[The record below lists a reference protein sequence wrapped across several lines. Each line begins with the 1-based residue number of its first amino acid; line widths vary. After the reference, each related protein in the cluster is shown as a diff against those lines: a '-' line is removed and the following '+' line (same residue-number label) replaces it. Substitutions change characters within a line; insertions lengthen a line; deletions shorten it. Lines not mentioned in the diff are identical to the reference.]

1 MNRSNRHHIQ
11 FRYGLITLLILLFS
25 AAISYKLFS
34 TTVIDAP
41 KWNEKARRQ
50 LEKVDTIMPE
60 RGDILSDKGQ
70 ILATNLRYYTV
81 RIDFRC
87 DNFKQNAYLENID
100 ALADSMAAAFPIRT
114 RQAWQACSTAAQG
127 ASARMAADNAHQLS
141 RPAAAQKLSVLQYR
155 QRQQD
160 GHDRGIG
167 DTPFESLRSH
177 GAPLGRRC
185 GPDG

>member
-1 MNRSNRHHIQ
+1 MNISNRHHIQ

-100 ALADSMAAAFPIRT
+100 ALADSMAAAFPIRS
-114 RQAWQACSTAAQG
+114 RQEWRERL
-127 ASARMAADNAHQLS
+127 ASLWRCRARSVRAH
-141 RPAAAQKLSVLQYR
+141 
-155 QRQQD
+155 
-160 GHDRGIG
+160 
-167 DTPFESLRSH
+167 
-177 GAPLGRRC
+177 GR
-185 GPDG
+185 

>member
-60 RGDILSDKGQ
+60 RGDISRCALVSSYPFNDTTTK
-70 ILATNLRYYTV
+70 RY
-81 RIDFRC
+81 RF
-87 DNFKQNAYLENID
+87 
-100 ALADSMAAAFPIRT
+100 
-114 RQAWQACSTAAQG
+114 QAVYEIT
-127 ASARMAADNAHQLS
+127 
-141 RPAAAQKLSVLQYR
+141 Y
-155 QRQQD
+155 
-160 GHDRGIG
+160 
-167 DTPFESLRSH
+167 FEE
-177 GAPLGRRC
+177 
-185 GPDG
+185 

>member
-1 MNRSNRHHIQ
+1 MNISNRHHIQ

-100 ALADSMAAAFPIRT
+100 ALADSMAAAF
-114 RQAWQACSTAAQG
+114 
-127 ASARMAADNAHQLS
+127 
-141 RPAAAQKLSVLQYR
+141 
-155 QRQQD
+155 
-160 GHDRGIG
+160 
-167 DTPFESLRSH
+167 
-177 GAPLGRRC
+177 RRC
-185 GPDG
+185 RGFRDTQASTDWKKPSTRCFTECPVWRKKFL